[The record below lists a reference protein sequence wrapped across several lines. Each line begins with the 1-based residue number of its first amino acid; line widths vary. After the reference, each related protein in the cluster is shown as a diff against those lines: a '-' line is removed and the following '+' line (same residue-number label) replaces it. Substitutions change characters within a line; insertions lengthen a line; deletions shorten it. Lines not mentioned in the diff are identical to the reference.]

1 MTSRNDPCPCNSGKK
16 FKKCC
21 LLKDHLPAQ
30 SVKGTGGPYS
40 FVPGSYGGP
49 GSFIP
54 SIACK
59 KQLTTDES
67 AYHFVLVNP
76 DVTFPREDFASRTAE
91 LDLELAF
98 QEKASGGSDFD
109 VAQSLKDA
117 GYLSVTDFKIAKQ
130 QELKNG

>member
-21 LLKDHLPAQ
+21 LLKNTVSAQ
-30 SVKGTGGPYS
+30 SVNLTGPFS

-49 GSFIP
+49 GFFIP

-59 KQLTTDES
+59 KQDSTNES
-67 AYHFVLVNP
+67 NYHFVLVNP
-76 DVTFPREDFASRTAE
+76 DVPFPNEDFAARTAE

-117 GYLSVTDFKIAKQ
+117 GYLSVTDFKILKE

>member
-21 LLKDHLPAQ
+21 LLKDTVSPP
-30 SVKGTGGPYS
+30 SVKPAESYT

-59 KQLTTDES
+59 KRCSTNES
-67 AYHFVLVNP
+67 TYHFVLVNP
-76 DVTFPREDFASRTAE
+76 DVPFPNEDFAARTAE

-98 QEKASGGSDFD
+98 QEKASGRSDLD

-117 GYLSVTDFKIAKQ
+117 GYLSVTDFKIIKE

>member
-21 LLKDHLPAQ
+21 LLKNTASPQ
-30 SVKGTGGPYS
+30 SVKSTGPYA
-40 FVPGSYGGP
+40 FVPGSYGGQ
-49 GSFIP
+49 GFFIP

-59 KQLTTDES
+59 KQDSTSES
-67 AYHFVLVNP
+67 TYHFVLVNP
-76 DVTFPREDFASRTAE
+76 DVPFPNEDFAARTAE
-91 LDLELAF
+91 LDLDLAF

-117 GYLSVTDFKIAKQ
+117 GYLSVTDFKVIQEQ
-130 QELKNG
+130 QPKNG